1 MRMHHYRI
9 NEIFYSI
16 QGEGQFAGTPA
27 VFVRFSGCNLSCPWC
42 DTDHESGEEMSRDEL
57 ENAVGMLLKGHEGAI
72 VVLTGGEPALQLH
85 NDEPLFSGLK
95 TRVCI
100 ETNGTLP
107 VPDWVDWVTVSP
119 KNELGIKDI
128 VPIPNELKFVFEPE
142 HIPYYLSM
150 QEAGCVKS
158 IQPLARKDGTTN
170 LVEALDFV
178 LAHPCFKLSVQLHKM
193 IGVR

>member
-1 MRMHHYRI
+1 MRRYRV

-16 QGEGQFAGTPA
+16 QGEGAFAGSPA
-27 VFVRFSGCNLSCPWC
+27 VFVRFSGCNLACPWC
-42 DTDHESGEEMSRDEL
+42 DTDHSHAVEMTHDEL
-57 ENAVGMLLKGHEGAI
+57 EDAVRELLKGHGGAI
-72 VVLTGGEPALQLH
+72 IVLTGGEPALQLSE
-85 NDEPLFSGLK
+85 DAPLFRGSGS
-95 TRVCI
+95 RVCI

-119 KNELGIKDI
+119 KNELSPI
-128 VPIPNELKFVFEPE
+128 VPAPDELKFVFEPE

-150 QEAGCVKS
+150 QEERCEKS

-170 LVEALDFV
+170 LREALDFV
-178 LAHPCFKLSVQLHKM
+178 LAHPRFKLSVQLHKI